1 MSGIKNIKKKLKGF
15 QVRPPNAEVI
25 KKVLLHI
32 PYVVVFYVVNKCTW
46 LYQYCR
52 GSTVVDRLM
61 VLLMN
66 YPLAFKKLLPSIQP
80 KSLAAG
86 TIAAVSVWAVVYFKG
101 KNGKKFRKGE
111 EYGSARWGNEK
122 DIAPFIDPVF
132 ENNILLTQT
141 ERLTMNS
148 RPKKPKYA
156 RNKNVIVIGGSGSGK
171 TRFYVKPQ
179 LMQMPDNVSFVVTD
193 PKGTIIVECGK
204 MLARGTPKK
213 DKNGK
218 ILRDKN
224 GRVVM
229 APYKIKV
236 LNTINFAK
244 SMHYNP
250 FHYIRSEKDI
260 LKLVNTIMVN
270 TKGEG
275 EKSSEDF
282 WTKAERLLYCALI
295 GYIYYEAPEE
305 EQNFSTLLEFINAS
319 ETREE
324 DEEFK
329 NAVDLIFEELE
340 RDEPNHFAV
349 RQYKKYKLAA
359 GVVCSKRLL
368 NQAVGKSLRTHNLKP
383 KKGAQVMRKNE
394 KITALYE
401 RLSRDDFGKDDD
413 QQRESNSISNQKAM
427 LEEFAARQGFTN
439 LVHFTDDGISGTC
452 FDRPGFLAMMKEVEA
467 GNVEY
472 LCIKDMSRMGRDY
485 LKVGQ
490 IMEIL
495 RQRGV
500 RLIAI
505 NDGVDSARGDDDFT
519 PFRNIMNEYYAR
531 DTSRKIRSTFQS
543 KGKSG
548 KHLTG
553 TVIYG
558 YLWNEARDQW
568 LVDPEAADVVKRIFA
583 MTIEGYGPYQIASK
597 LKEEKVLIPSAY
609 LAQHGEGVNKNKT
622 FKDVYGWGSSTIC
635 NILEKREYLGHTIN
649 FKTRKHFKDK
659 KSHYVPE
666 DEWTIFENTHEAI
679 IDQQTFDLVQ
689 KIRGNVR
696 RYPDGWGEA
705 APLTGLLYCADC
717 GGKMYVHR
725 TNNGKR
731 ISQYTCSQYSKVPVG
746 KLCTTQ
752 HRINEDVVLSLVSE
766 MLKAIAEYAKHDRA
780 EFVRV
785 VQEAQSSQQTAE
797 VRKQRTRLATAKQ
810 RVSELE
816 VLLCK
821 IYEDNILGKLSDSRY
836 ATLDAQYEK
845 EQSEL
850 TAEISVLEK
859 AVKSYEK
866 HEKDADRFIALID
879 KYENFDKLTI
889 AMLNE
894 FIEKILV
901 HERDRKGSIQTTQEV
916 EIYFNFVGRF
926 VPPAFGEVELTPE
939 ELEEIRKREE
949 RKDRLHQNYLKRKAS
964 GAQKRYEDKIK
975 GRKKA
980 EIEAKKAAI
989 RAEDIAKG
997 VFVPV
1002 SSLPQREPMKGVQT
1016 A

>member
-1 MSGIKNIKKKLKGF
+1 MKQMNYKKLII
-15 QVRPPNAEVI
+15 PN
-25 KKVLLHI
+25 I
-32 PYVVVFYVVNKCTW
+32 PYVFFVYLFDKVGQAV
-46 LYQYCR
+46 
-52 GSTVVDRLM
+52 RLAPGADISEKI
-61 VLLMN
+61 LN
-66 YPLAFKKLLPSIQP
+66 ITQGFSEAFSNALPSVHPLDLLI
-80 KSLAAG
+80 G
-86 TIAAVSVWAVVYFKG
+86 IVGAVVIRLIVYVKG
-101 KNGKKFRKGE
+101 KNAKKYRKGA
-111 EYGSARWGNEK
+111 EYGSARWGNAE
-122 DIAPFIDPVF
+122 DIKPYIDPDF
-132 ENNILLTQT
+132 QNNIILTQT

-148 RPKKPKYA
+148 RPKQPKYA
-156 RNKNVIVIGGSGSGK
+156 RNKNVVVIGGSGSGK
-171 TRFYVKPQ
+171 TRFFVKPN
-179 LMQMPDNVSFVVTD
+179 LMQLHSSYVLTD
-193 PKGTIIVECGK
+193 PKGTVLIECGK
-204 MLARGTPKK
+204 LLQRG
-213 DKNGK
+213 G
-218 ILRDKN
+218 
-224 GRVVM
+224 
-229 APYKIKV
+229 YKIKV
-236 LNTINFAK
+236 LNTINFKK
-244 SMHYNP
+244 SMRYNP
-250 FHYIRSEKDI
+250 FVYIRSEKDV
-260 LKLVNTIMVN
+260 LKVVNTLIVN

-275 EKSSEDF
+275 EKSAEDF
-282 WTKAERLLYCALI
+282 WVKAERLLYCALI
-295 GYIYYEAPEE
+295 GYIWYEAPAEE
-305 EQNFSTLLEFINAS
+305 MNFTTLLELINAS
-319 ETREE
+319 EARED
-324 DEEFK
+324 DEEYQSP
-329 NAVDLIFEELE
+329 VDLLFADLEE
-340 RDEPNHFAV
+340 RSPDHFAV
-349 RQYKKYKLAA
+349 KQYKKYKLAA

-439 LVHFTDDGISGTC
+439 IVHFTDDGISGTC

-797 VRKQRTRLATAKQ
+797 VKKQRTRLATAKQ

-1002 SSLPQREPMKGVQT
+1002 SSLPQREPQKGAQI

>member
-1 MSGIKNIKKKLKGF
+1 MSSIIAGITKDLKAVPENLKAKAKG
-15 QVRPPNAEVI
+15 A
-25 KKVLLHI
+25 
-32 PYVVVFYVVNKCTW
+32 
-46 LYQYCR
+46 
-52 GSTVVDRLM
+52 D
-61 VLLMN
+61 
-66 YPLAFKKLLPSIQP
+66 AKKLLLLNVPYI
-80 KSLAAG
+80 LAGYFCDKVAWLWRVSEG
-86 TIAAVSVWAVVYFKG
+86 ADASAKMIAAMNGFDTLFSNPLPSFHPRDLLIGAGCGIALRLVVYYKA
-101 KNGKKFRKGE
+101 KNAKKFRHGK
-111 EYGSARWGNEK
+111 EYGSARWGNAK
-122 DIAPFIDPVF
+122 DIEPYMDSVF
-132 ENNILLTQT
+132 ENNVLLTQT
-141 ERLTMNS
+141 ERLMMS
-148 RPKKPKYA
+148 GRPKQPKYA
-156 RNKNVIVIGGSGSGK
+156 RNKNILVIGGSGSGK
-171 TRFYVKPQ
+171 TRFFVKPN
-179 LMQMPDNVSFVVTD
+179 LMQMHSSYVVTD
-193 PKGTIIVECGK
+193 PKGTVLVECGK
-204 MLARGTPKK
+204 MLKRGK
-213 DKNGK
+213 
-218 ILRDKN
+218 
-224 GRVVM
+224 
-229 APYKIKV
+229 YKIKV

-250 FHYIRSEKDI
+250 FAYLRSEKDI
-260 LKLVNTIMVN
+260 LKLVNTIIVN

-275 EKSSEDF
+275 QQSGEDF
-282 WTKAERLLYCALI
+282 WIKAEKLYYTALI
-295 GYIYYEAPEE
+295 AYIWYEAPEE
-305 EQNFSTLLEFINAS
+305 EQNFAMLIDLIDAS
-319 ETREE
+319 EARED
-324 DEEFK
+324 DENFK
-329 NAVDLIFEELE
+329 NAVDLLFEELE
-340 RDEPNHFAV
+340 AENPNHFAV

-439 LVHFTDDGISGTC
+439 IVHFTDDGISGTC

-568 LVDPEAADVVKRIFA
+568 LVDPEAAEVVKRIFA

-597 LKEEKVLIPSAY
+597 LKEEKILIPSAY

-635 NILEKREYLGHTIN
+635 NLLEKREYLGHTIN

-666 DEWTIFENTHEAI
+666 DEWTIFENTHEPI

-797 VRKQRTRLATAKQ
+797 VKKQRIRLATAKQ

-845 EQSEL
+845 EQTEL

-859 AVKSYEK
+859 AIKSYEK

-975 GRKKA
+975 KRKKA

>member
-1 MSGIKNIKKKLKGF
+1 MKKTLDIKKLILLNMPYILMGLFATNFGEAWRMAQGADASEKFLSLVAVLPGALQSFWPSLHPLDLLVGLCCGGSLRLAVYLKSK
-15 QVRPPNAEVI
+15 NA
-25 KKVLLHI
+25 KKYRHGL
-32 PYVVVFYVVNKCTW
+32 
-46 LYQYCR
+46 
-52 GSTVVDRLM
+52 
-61 VLLMN
+61 
-66 YPLAFKKLLPSIQP
+66 
-80 KSLAAG
+80 
-86 TIAAVSVWAVVYFKG
+86 
-101 KNGKKFRKGE
+101 
-111 EYGSARWGNEK
+111 EYGSARWGTRE
-122 DIAPFIDPVF
+122 DIAPYVDPVF
-132 ENNILLTQT
+132 QNNVILTKT
-141 ERLTMNS
+141 ESLTMNS
-148 RPKKPKYA
+148 RPKDPKTA
-156 RNKNVIVIGGSGSGK
+156 RNKNVLVIGGSGSGK
-171 TRFYVKPQ
+171 TRFWLKPN
-179 LMQMPDNVSFVVTD
+179 LMQMHSSYVVTD
-193 PKGTIIVECGK
+193 PKGTILVECGK
-204 MLARGTPKK
+204 MLQRGAPKPGKDGKPMK
-213 DKNGK
+213 DKHGK
-218 ILRDKN
+218 VIYE
-224 GRVVM
+224 
-229 APYKIKV
+229 PYRIKV
-236 LNTINFAK
+236 LNTINFKK

-250 FHYIRSEKDI
+250 FAYIHSEKDI
-260 LKLVNTIMVN
+260 LKLVTTLIAN
-270 TKGEG
+270 TKGDGKAGDE
-275 EKSSEDF
+275 F
-282 WTKAERLLYCALI
+282 WTKAETLLYCALI
-295 GYIYYEAPEE
+295 GYIHYEAPVE
-305 EQNFSTLLEFINAS
+305 EQNFSTLIEFINAM
-319 ETREE
+319 EVRED

-329 NAVDLIFEELE
+329 NPVDLMFDALE
-340 RDEPNHFAV
+340 SEKPNHFAV

-439 LVHFTDDGISGTC
+439 IVHFTDDGISGTC

-583 MTIEGYGPYQIASK
+583 MTIDGYGPYQIASK
-597 LKEEKVLIPSAY
+597 LKEEKILIPSAY

-696 RYPDGWGEA
+696 RYPDGWGET

-731 ISQYTCSQYSKVPVG
+731 ISQYTCSQYTKVPCG
-746 KLCTTQ
+746 TLCKTQ

-850 TAEISVLEK
+850 TAEISALEK

-975 GRKKA
+975 EKKKA

>member
-1 MSGIKNIKKKLKGF
+1 MNKKKF
-15 QVRPPNAEVI
+15 
-25 KKVLLHI
+25 
-32 PYVVVFYVVNKCTW
+32 T
-46 LYQYCR
+46 
-52 GSTVVDRLM
+52 
-61 VLLMN
+61 
-66 YPLAFKKLLPSIQP
+66 KLLALYLPYLVIG
-80 KSLAAG
+80 LAATNLGEAWRLAEGKELGDKIMSLMG
-86 TIAAVSVWAVVYFKG
+86 TIPVAFANPLPSLHPLDLLVGLCCGAGLRLAVYLKS
-101 KNGKKFRKGE
+101 KNAKKYRHGM
-111 EYGSARWGNEK
+111 EYGSARWGTPA
-122 DIAPFIDPVF
+122 DIAPFMAPKF
-132 ENNILLTQT
+132 EDNIILTKT
-141 ERLTMNS
+141 ERLMMSN
-148 RPKKPKYA
+148 RPPDPKNA
-156 RNKNVIVIGGSGSGK
+156 RNKNVLVVGGSGSGK
-171 TRFYVKPQ
+171 TRYFIKPNLLQ
-179 LMQMPDNVSFVVTD
+179 CTSKSHPVSFVVTD
-193 PKGTIIVECGK
+193 PKGGLIQECG
-204 MLARGTPKK
+204 LALL
-213 DKNGK
+213 KNG
-218 ILRDKN
+218 
-224 GRVVM
+224 
-229 APYKIKV
+229 YKIRTM
-236 LNTINFAK
+236 NTINFHK
-244 SMHYNP
+244 SMRYNP
-250 FHYIRSEKDI
+250 FAYIHEEKDI
-260 LKLVNTIMVN
+260 LKLVTTLMTN

-275 EKSSEDF
+275 QGGDPF
-282 WTKAERLLYCALI
+282 WDKAERLLLTSLI
-295 GYIYYEAPEE
+295 AYLHYEAPAE
-305 EQNFSTLLEFINAS
+305 EQNFATLLEMLNTMQVS
-319 ETREE
+319 EE
-324 DEEFK
+324 DEDYQ
-329 NAVDLIFEELE
+329 NPVDLLFEDLAKKK
-340 RDEPNHFAV
+340 PNSFAG
-349 RQYKKYKLAA
+349 RQYKLYKLAA

-439 LVHFTDDGISGTC
+439 IVHFTDDGISGTC

-597 LKEEKVLIPSAY
+597 LKEEKILIPSAY

-666 DEWTIFENTHEAI
+666 DEWTIFENTHEPI

-797 VRKQRTRLATAKQ
+797 VKKQRTRLATAKQ

-926 VPPAFGEVELTPE
+926 VPPAFGEAELTPE

-975 GRKKA
+975 KRKKA

>member
-1 MSGIKNIKKKLKGF
+1 
-15 QVRPPNAEVI
+15 
-25 KKVLLHI
+25 
-32 PYVVVFYVVNKCTW
+32 
-46 LYQYCR
+46 
-52 GSTVVDRLM
+52 M
-61 VLLMN
+61 VLW
-66 YPLAFKKLLPSIQP
+66 
-80 KSLAAG
+80 LAA
-86 TIAAVSVWAVVYFKG
+86 IAAYAYEDGMNLFQWMGRFSQVLERPFSIGWTPYTLKYMLVGLLLYGCGIALYYSSRE
-101 KNGKKFRKGE
+101 NRRPGE
-111 EYGSARWGNEK
+111 EYGSAKWGNPKELNRKYMDHRHK
-122 DIAPFIDPVF
+122 DANIILTQRVRLGMDGYITQR
-132 ENNILLTQT
+132 NMNIL
-141 ERLTMNS
+141 
-148 RPKKPKYA
+148 
-156 RNKNVIVIGGSGSGK
+156 VIGGSGSGK
-171 TRFYVKPQ
+171 TRYFCKPG
-179 LMQMPDNVSFVVTD
+179 LYSANCSYLVTD
-193 PKGTIIVECGK
+193 PKGELLKAAGGLLLSLGYEV
-204 MLARGTPKK
+204 
-213 DKNGK
+213 
-218 ILRDKN
+218 
-224 GRVVM
+224 RVFNLID
-229 APYKIKV
+229 PEQ
-236 LNTINFAK
+236 
-244 SMHYNP
+244 SDCYNP
-250 FHYIRSEKDI
+250 FVYVREEKDVLSLI
-260 LKLVNTIMVN
+260 DNLIKNTTPRN
-270 TKGEG
+270 A
-275 EKSSEDF
+275 SSNDPF
-282 WTKAERLLYCALI
+282 WEKAEVALDSALMLYLI
-295 GYIYYEAPEE
+295 HEAPQD
-305 EQNFSTLLEFINAS
+305 EQNF
-319 ETREE
+319 ETMLYMMNFADVREE
-324 DEEFK
+324 DEQYRSPLDMLFRALEEEQPAHV
-329 NAVDLIFEELE
+329 AVK
-340 RDEPNHFAV
+340 
-349 RQYKKYKLAA
+349 QYKVFKQAA

-439 LVHFTDDGISGTC
+439 IVHFTDDGISGTC

-583 MTIEGYGPYQIASK
+583 MTIDGYGPYQIASK
-597 LKEEKVLIPSAY
+597 LKEEKILIPSAY

-666 DEWTIFENTHEAI
+666 DEWTIFENTHEPI

-797 VRKQRTRLATAKQ
+797 VKKQRTRLATAKQ

-926 VPPAFGEVELTPE
+926 VPPAFGEAELTPE

>member
-1 MSGIKNIKKKLKGF
+1 MKKQLNIKKLILLNLPYILMGLFSTNFGEAWRMAVGADASAKMLSFFSTLPVALASWWPSLHPLDLLVGLCCGGGLRLAVYLKSK
-15 QVRPPNAEVI
+15 NA
-25 KKVLLHI
+25 KKYRH
-32 PYVVVFYVVNKCTW
+32 
-46 LYQYCR
+46 
-52 GSTVVDRLM
+52 GM
-61 VLLMN
+61 
-66 YPLAFKKLLPSIQP
+66 
-80 KSLAAG
+80 
-86 TIAAVSVWAVVYFKG
+86 
-101 KNGKKFRKGE
+101 
-111 EYGSARWGNEK
+111 EYGSARWGTHE
-122 DIAPFIDPVF
+122 DIAPYIDPVF
-132 ENNILLTQT
+132 QNNVILTKT
-141 ERLTMNS
+141 ESLTMNS
-148 RPKKPKYA
+148 RPKDPKTA
-156 RNKNVIVIGGSGSGK
+156 RNKNVLVIGGSGSGK
-171 TRFYVKPQ
+171 TRFWLKPN
-179 LMQMPDNVSFVVTD
+179 LMQMHSSYVVTD
-193 PKGTIIVECGK
+193 PKGTILVECGK
-204 MLARGTPKK
+204 MLQRGAPKLGKDGKPMK
-213 DKNGK
+213 DKHGK
-218 ILRDKN
+218 VIYE
-224 GRVVM
+224 
-229 APYKIKV
+229 PYRIKV
-236 LNTINFAK
+236 LNTINFKK

-250 FHYIRSEKDI
+250 FAYIHSEKDI
-260 LKLVNTIMVN
+260 LKLVTTLIAN

-275 EKSSEDF
+275 KAGDDF
-282 WTKAERLLYCALI
+282 WVKAETLLYCALI
-295 GYIYYEAPEE
+295 GYIHYEAPVE
-305 EQNFSTLLEFINAS
+305 EQNFSTLIEFINAM
-319 ETREE
+319 EVRED

-329 NAVDLIFEELE
+329 NPVDLMFDALE
-340 RDEPNHFAV
+340 AEKPNHFAV

-439 LVHFTDDGISGTC
+439 IVHFTDDGISGTC

-597 LKEEKVLIPSAY
+597 LKEEKILIPSAY

-635 NILEKREYLGHTIN
+635 NLLEKREYLGHTIN

-731 ISQYTCSQYSKVPVG
+731 ISQYTCSQYTKVPCG
-746 KLCTTQ
+746 TLCKTQ

-975 GRKKA
+975 ERKKA